1 MLPHA
6 WGHLGPWCHHWRLL
20 RQRLSPLVPS
30 KGPPDCGKRPS
41 LPSWVLF
48 SLTVPPRGWGVCPP
62 LRPGQA
68 GAAAQEDLAP
78 LPGRANRWMGVQ
90 PRGGD
95 GGRAATDPRE
105 GHRAQ
110 PLAWLAVG
118 GDRRWLSVPRACP
131 GDRTCSRA
139 GAGPSARG
147 ASALHVVPAA
157 LPASLDPA
165 LASAI
170 VLSPV
175 TGACGP

>member
-1 MLPHA
+1 MSS
-6 WGHLGPWCHHWRLL
+6 LG
-20 RQRLSPLVPS
+20 V
-30 KGPPDCGKRPS
+30 GMGAE
-41 LPSWVLF
+41 
-48 SLTVPPRGWGVCPP
+48 PP
-62 LRPGQA
+62 LT
-68 GAAAQEDLAP
+68 L
-78 LPGRANRWMGVQ
+78 GR
-90 PRGGD
+90 D
-95 GGRAATDPRE
+95 T
-105 GHRAQ
+105 GHS
-110 PLAWLAVG
+110 PWAWPAVG

-147 ASALHVVPAA
+147 ASALRVVPAA